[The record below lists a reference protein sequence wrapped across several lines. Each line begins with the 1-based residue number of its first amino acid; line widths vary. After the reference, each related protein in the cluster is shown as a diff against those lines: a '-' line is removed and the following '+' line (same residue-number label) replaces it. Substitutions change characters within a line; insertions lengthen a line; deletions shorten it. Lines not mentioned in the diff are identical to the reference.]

1 MFCPRC
7 QSKTMVIR
15 TIQLPAKTIRT
26 RLCPRCDLS
35 FSTIEI
41 LDPQPL
47 NLPTPEPPKGLTS

>member
-1 MFCPRC
+1 MNCPRC
-7 QSKTMVIR
+7 HSKTMVIR

-41 LDPQPL
+41 LDSPPRYL
-47 NLPTPEPPKGLTS
+47 AVPEPPKGLTS